1 MVYGKKQKQVSL
13 YLPSKFMLTLTAR
26 ALKSFNEDFYKCF
39 EDRMQCIK
47 DVASSIHQ
55 EAMIGGM
62 QVLQTRL
69 ASTEDLEQ
77 QRRRRF
83 EQEMAEWKFE
93 MQQLKEREIYFTT

>member
-1 MVYGKKQKQVSL
+1 
-13 YLPSKFMLTLTAR
+13 MLIPTAR

-47 DVASSIHQ
+47 DVSSTIHQ
-55 EAMIGGM
+55 ETMIGGM
-62 QVLQTRL
+62 QDLQTRL

-83 EQEMAEWKFE
+83 EQEMAQWETE
-93 MQQLKEREIYFTT
+93 VQHLKERKSCPKAYS